1 MKAIHRLTVFVFV
14 LMLSV
19 PPVIMLTTPNATI
32 SVNENRYLAQV
43 PDFRELLGHP
53 VKDAFN
59 AVERYV
65 SDQFGLRSLLT
76 SIYGFIMYY
85 ALRSAPRD
93 AVLIGENGWLYYSG
107 KESEYAMDDYRGLI
121 QLSDA
126 YLQGA
131 AGYLQARKNQLAA
144 QGIRYI
150 FVLAPDKQSIY
161 PEFVPARL
169 NVVNTYRRID
179 QFLDY
184 MHAHTDVDIL
194 DLRAPL
200 REAKATGMQV
210 FFRTDTHWNTPGAY
224 AAYQAITR
232 ALDLPASV
240 GWRPV
245 PILHTGDIGKL
256 MGLPPTEMTVYYEKP
271 DACAKEGSPEL
282 AVTLPYYVESHNFTC
297 TAADGRA
304 LVFYDSFMDRVQV
317 FLSENFG
324 QTTFIKARYAPE
336 IADPLVRLVQ
346 PTIVIEEIVER
357 RLNSYFDYSP
367 AK

>member
-1 MKAIHRLTVFVFV
+1 MKTIHRLTVLVFI
-14 LMLSV
+14 LMLGV

-43 PDFRELLGHP
+43 PNFRELLGHP
-53 VKDAFN
+53 IKDTFN
-59 AVERYV
+59 AIERYV
-65 SDQFGLRSLLT
+65 SDQFGLRDALT
-76 SIYGFIMYY
+76 SIYGFLMYY

-93 AVLIGENGWLYYSG
+93 SVLIGEDGWLYYSG
-107 KESEYAMDDYRGLI
+107 KASEYAMDDYRGLI
-121 QLSDA
+121 QLSDT
-126 YLQGA
+126 YLQNA
-131 AGYLQARKNQLAA
+131 AGYLQTRKNRLTE

-161 PEFVPARL
+161 PEFVPSRL
-169 NVVNTYRRID
+169 NVVSTYRRID
-179 QFLDY
+179 QFLAY
-184 MHAHTDVDIL
+184 MRAHTDVEFV

-200 REAKATGMQV
+200 LEAKASGTQV

-232 ALDLPASV
+232 ALGLPASV

-245 PILHTGDIGKL
+245 PILHTGDLGKL

-282 AVTLPYYVESHNFTC
+282 AVSLPYWIESHNFTC
-297 TAADGRA
+297 TAANGRA
-304 LVFYDSFMDRVQV
+304 LIFYDSFLDRMQV
-317 FLSENFG
+317 FLAENFG
-324 QTTFIKARYAPE
+324 QTTFAKARYAPE
-336 IADPLVRLVQ
+336 IAEPLIGLVQ
-346 PTIVIEEIVER
+346 PTVVIEEIVER